1 MSFDLTVLATALDAS
16 DDEIRV
22 QALRCAA
29 WLDHPE
35 GDLDARIVAF
45 YEALREVYPDSGPAS
60 RREESPWADSPLG
73 VGIDHVTVSLRGG
86 DTGDAIGTIL
96 DLAARHDLVVFDP
109 QDETVISPPATP
121 STGRRASLW
130 PRAGSS

>member
-1 MSFDLTVLATALDAS
+1 MSFDLTILATVHDAS

-45 YEALREVYPDSGPAS
+45 YEALRKVYPDSGPAS
-60 RREESPWADSPLG
+60 RWEESPWADSPLG
-73 VGIDHVTVSLRGG
+73 TGLDHVIVNLRHC
-86 DTGDAIGTIL
+86 DTGDALATIL
-96 DLAARHDLVVFDP
+96 ELAALHDLVVFDP
-109 QDETVISPPATP
+109 QDETVIRPPARQHDSQRP
-121 STGRRASLW
+121 
-130 PRAGSS
+130 

>member
-1 MSFDLTVLATALDAS
+1 MSFDLTILAAALDAS

-22 QALRCAA
+22 QALQCAA

-45 YEALREVYPDSGPAS
+45 YEALREVHPDSGPAA

-73 VGIDHVTVSLRGG
+73 VGIDHVTVSLRHG
-86 DTGDAIGTIL
+86 DTGGATATIL
-96 DLAARHDLVVFDP
+96 DLAALHDLVVLDP
-109 QDETVISPPATP
+109 QDETVIRPPARQHDSQRP
-121 STGRRASLW
+121 
-130 PRAGSS
+130 

>member
-1 MSFDLTVLATALDAS
+1 MSFDLAILATALDAS

-35 GDLDARIVAF
+35 GDLDERIVAF
-45 YEALREVYPDSGPAS
+45 YEALRKVYPDSGLAS

-73 VGIDHVTVSLRGG
+73 VGIDHVTVSLRHG
-86 DTGDAIGTIL
+86 DTGGAFATIL
-96 DLAARHDLVVFDP
+96 GLAALRDLVVFDP
-109 QDETVISPPATP
+109 QDEAVIRPPA
-121 STGRRASLW
+121 G
-130 PRAGSS
+130 

>member
-1 MSFDLTVLATALDAS
+1 MSFDLTILATALDAS

-22 QALRCAA
+22 QAQQCAA

-45 YEALREVYPDSGPAS
+45 YEALRGVYPDSGPAS

-73 VGIDHVTVSLRGG
+73 VGIDHVTVSLRNG
-86 DTGDAIGTIL
+86 DTGDVIGTIL

-109 QDETVISPPATP
+109 QDETVIRPPA
-121 STGRRASLW
+121 RHH
-130 PRAGSS
+130 GSQRP

>member
-1 MSFDLTVLATALDAS
+1 MSFDLTILATALDAS

-22 QALRCAA
+22 EAVQCAA
-29 WLDHPE
+29 WMDHRE

-73 VGIDHVTVSLRGG
+73 VGIDHVTVSLRHG
-86 DTGDAIGTIL
+86 DTGGAIATIL
-96 DLAARHDLVVFDP
+96 DLAALHDLVVFDL
-109 QDETVISPPATP
+109 QDETVIRPPAGHP
-121 STGRRASLW
+121 DLRQS
-130 PRAGSS
+130 